1 MKEKALIFEMSKPG
15 CKAYSLPACD
25 VPYREPSA
33 LIGQEYLR
41 TQELELPEVSE
52 LDAVRHFT
60 QLSQRNH
67 GVDSG
72 FYPLG
77 SCTMKY
83 NPKVNE
89 VTAGFDGFLKL
100 HPYQSDDAAQ
110 GALAV
115 MYDLAQM
122 LAEITGMAQVS
133 LQPAALTAK
142 LRADDYESLS
152 QQQK

>member
-1 MKEKALIFEMSKPG
+1 MKEKSLIFEMSKPG

-25 VPYREPSA
+25 VPKKAVSS
-33 LIGQEYLR
+33 LIGAEYLR
-41 TQELELPEVSE
+41 MQDPVLPEVSE

-67 GVDSG
+67 GVDTG

-89 VTAGFDGFLKL
+89 VTAGFDGFLKI
-100 HPYQSDDAAQ
+100 HPYLSEDAAQ

-133 LQPAALTAK
+133 LQPAAGAHG
-142 LRADDYESLS
+142 
-152 QQQK
+152 

>member
-25 VPYREPSA
+25 VPYREPGA
-33 LIGQEYLR
+33 LIGDENLR
-41 TQELELPEVSE
+41 ENPPELPEVSE
-52 LDAVRHFT
+52 LDSVRHFT

-83 NPKVNE
+83 NPKVNDM
-89 VTAGFDGFLKL
+89 TAAFDGFQKV
-100 HPYQSDDAAQ
+100 HPYQSEDRVQ
-110 GALAV
+110 GALELMFRPWIQTVFAS
-115 MYDLAQM
+115 
-122 LAEITGMAQVS
+122 VS
-133 LQPAALTAK
+133 PRSVSVTK
-142 LRADDYESLS
+142 S
-152 QQQK
+152 QGA